1 MDTSLDRHEPPNLN
15 QEEVNSLNK
24 PLRKKVERVIKSFDR
39 KKKKSPPQMDSQ
51 QNSLKLSKQIYKQS
65 FLNYLGEKKREKGG
79 VLPNFSDGA
88 SIYFSNTHAR

>member
-24 PLRKKVERVIKSFDR
+24 PLRKKVERVIKSFDW
-39 KKKKSPPQMDSQ
+39 KKNPTPQ

-65 FLNYLGEKKREKGG
+65 FLNYSGGKKREKGG

>member
-1 MDTSLDRHEPPNLN
+1 MDP
-15 QEEVNSLNK
+15 
-24 PLRKKVERVIKSFDR
+24 
-39 KKKKSPPQMDSQ
+39 Q

-65 FLNYLGEKKREKGG
+65 FLNYSGEKKREKGG